1 MSEWFVRVEED
12 VKRLQDASSLS
23 TDLVELWQKRCI
35 YKVPASVKDRNQKA
49 YEPQF
54 VSFGPYHNGEEHLRP
69 MEEHKHRALVH
80 FLKRSNKPIMLS
92 FESLLEVVQDFKDSY
107 DALNL
112 DWQSDNNRFLQ
123 LMILDGCFML
133 EVLRYTTDC
142 LPDDY
147 SENDPIFSSHGK
159 VHIVPYVRRDMLLLE
174 NQLPIMVLHMLVAL
188 EAGQET
194 EEAEKHV
201 HRLVCRFWYVDPNTI
216 LKGLHMLDVVRNFLV
231 GVEFPHFRKTK
242 TKRTYTNMIDLIG
255 SAMDLHEAG
264 IRFKLSRT
272 TSLKDISFSDGVL
285 SLPLIVVDDS
295 TESTLL
301 NLIAFERLHIGAGTE
316 VTNYVFFMGCIL
328 KSTRDVSLLESQH
341 IILNAIGS
349 DKAIVEFFMSLSKKI
364 TLDLEDELNRVQEQL
379 IMYRGKPFNRLRA
392 HIVHTYHVST
402 QWSPWAYW
410 SIIAAILL
418 FTLSMLQTLYTI
430 YPYYRPNK

>member
-23 TDLVELWQKRCI
+23 TDLVELWQMRCI
-35 YKVPASVKDRNQKA
+35 YKVPTSMKDLNKKA
-49 YEPQF
+49 YKPQL
-54 VSFGPYHNGEEHLRP
+54 VSFGPYHHGEEHLRP
-69 MEEHKHRALVH
+69 MEEHKHRALAH
-80 FLKRSNKPIMLS
+80 FLKRSNKPLMS
-92 FESLLEVVQDFKDSY
+92 YFESLLEVVQDFKDSY
-107 DALNL
+107 DSL
-112 DWQSDNNRFLQ
+112 DPEWQSDNVRFLQ

-133 EVLRYTTDC
+133 EVLRYTTDSF
-142 LPDDY
+142 DDY
-147 SENDPIFSSHGK
+147 SRNDPIFSYHGK
-159 VHIVPYVRRDMLLLE
+159 VHIVPYMKRDMLLLE
-174 NQLPIMVLHMLVAL
+174 NQLPIMVLHMLVAM
-188 EAGQET
+188 EAGQEA
-194 EEAEKHV
+194 EEHV
-201 HRLVCRFWYVDPNTI
+201 NRLILRFWNVKPERIGNCLHVLDI
-216 LKGLHMLDVVRNFLV
+216 FRKGLLYVERYRSKRNT
-231 GVEFPHFRKTK
+231 HRN
-242 TKRTYTNMIDLIG
+242 YTNILVMG
-255 SAMDLHEAG
+255 SVMELNEAG

-328 KSTRDVSLLESQH
+328 KSARDVSLLESHH

-349 DKAIVEFFMSLSKKI
+349 DKAIVEFFMSLSKEI
-364 TLDLEDELNRVQEQL
+364 TLDLEDELNRVQEQI

-418 FTLSMLQTLYTI
+418 FTLSVLQTLYTI
-430 YPYYRPNK
+430 YPYYHPNK